1 MVSMQAIRNFVRN
14 RLAAYG
20 ALALASLLLGTT
32 TAGAAEIV
40 VTWVL
45 VHQEIRPQQGLRH
58 SSNASVR
65 LSLRG
70 GSEIAESYEC
80 DEHARAAKR
89 TIARGAVPQP
99 HGGGLANVTWRVQ
112 DARTLVRTSERSQHT
127 ETVRVTTI
135 GTNSCRATVS
145 YRLKHGFR
153 EYRVTRIST
162 GEPLFVSRVHAD
174 QIKCTV
180 SP

>member
-20 ALALASLLLGTT
+20 ALALASLTLGTT

-45 VHQEIRPQQGLRH
+45 VDQEIRPQQGLRH
-58 SSNASVR
+58 SNASVR

-70 GSEIAESYEC
+70 GSAIAESSEFMNM
-80 DEHARAAKR
+80 
-89 TIARGAVPQP
+89 RGQRNGRSLEGQFRNPMGA
-99 HGGGLANVTWRVQ
+99 GLANVTWRVQ
-112 DARTLVRTSERSQHT
+112 DARTLVRTSESSQHT
-127 ETVRVTTI
+127 ATVRVTTT

-153 EYRVTRIST
+153 EYRITRIST
-162 GEPLFVSRVHAD
+162 GEPVFVSRMHAD

>member
-1 MVSMQAIRNFVRN
+1 MQAIRNFVRN

-20 ALALASLLLGTT
+20 VLTLVSLTLGTT

-45 VHQEIRPQQGLRH
+45 VHQEIRPQPGLRH
-58 SSNASVR
+58 SNGSIR

-70 GSEIAESYEC
+70 GSTIAEGFEFMNMRGQRIGRSLEGQF
-80 DEHARAAKR
+80 RNPMAA
-89 TIARGAVPQP
+89 
-99 HGGGLANVTWRVQ
+99 GLTNVTWRVQ
-112 DARTLVRTSERSQHT
+112 NARTLVRTSESFQHT
-127 ETVRVTTI
+127 AAIRVTTT

-145 YRLKHGFR
+145 YRLKRGFR
-153 EYRVTRIST
+153 EYRIPRIST
-162 GEPLFVSRVHAD
+162 GEPVFVSRMHAD

>member
-1 MVSMQAIRNFVRN
+1 MVSMQAIRNFVSN

-20 ALALASLLLGTT
+20 ALALASLTLGTT
-32 TAGAAEIV
+32 TAGAAEII

-58 SSNASVR
+58 SNVSIR

-70 GSEIAESYEC
+70 GSAIAENSASMNMRGQRTGRSLEGKFR
-80 DEHARAAKR
+80 DPLAAGR
-89 TIARGAVPQP
+89 
-99 HGGGLANVTWRVQ
+99 ANVTWRVQ
-112 DARTLVRTSERSQHT
+112 GARTLVRTSESFQHT
-127 ETVRVTTI
+127 ATIRVTTT
-135 GTNSCRATVS
+135 GTDSCRATVS

-153 EYRVTRIST
+153 EYRIPRTST
-162 GEPLFVSRVHAD
+162 GEPVFVSRMHAD

>member
-1 MVSMQAIRNFVRN
+1 M
-14 RLAAYG
+14 
-20 ALALASLLLGTT
+20 

-45 VHQEIRPQQGLRH
+45 VYQEIRPQQGLRH
-58 SSNASVR
+58 SNNSIR

-70 GSEIAESYEC
+70 GSAIAENFNFMKSAEGQL
-80 DEHARAAKR
+80 RNR
-89 TIARGAVPQP
+89 MVGR
-99 HGGGLANVTWRVQ
+99 NVTWRVQ
-112 DARTLVRTSERSQHT
+112 NARTLVRTSERFQHT
-127 ETVRVTTI
+127 ATVRVITT
-135 GTNSCRATVS
+135 GTDSCRATVS

-153 EYRVTRIST
+153 EYRIPRIST
-162 GEPLFVSRVHAD
+162 GEPVFVSRMYAD